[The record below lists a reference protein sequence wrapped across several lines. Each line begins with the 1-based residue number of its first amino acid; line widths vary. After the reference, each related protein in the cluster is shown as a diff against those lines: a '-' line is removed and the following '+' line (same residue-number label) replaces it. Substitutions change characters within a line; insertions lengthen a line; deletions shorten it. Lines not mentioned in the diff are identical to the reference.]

1 MEYGVRLE
9 QDTGIV
15 RVEDL
20 KLAHGDTGKA
30 AGGPITGEAMG
41 PFGGYP
47 TRPPFWC
54 GRLGVCLAGIRRST
68 VDCRGSLS
76 WVLCSWCWRTARGPG
91 TPGHDGYGSSAVGL
105 CSSSLLPCSTLQNQ

>member
-41 PFGGYP
+41 HFGGYP
-47 TRPPFWC
+47 TRPQ
-54 GRLGVCLAGIRRST
+54 LLL
-68 VDCRGSLS
+68 GSLQL
-76 WVLCSWCWRTARGPG
+76 VLEDSTRSGDSGPRW
-91 TPGHDGYGSSAVGL
+91 L
-105 CSSSLLPCSTLQNQ
+105 R